1 VGADNNKFVQ
11 QLATLSTSGLSG
23 AAVTNPPPIGGAGLA
38 VGLAALTKSK
48 TYAHQILLTPEV
60 WDNTTPA
67 GVSKLAS
74 TYDSG
79 LDPYYSVAFDVK
91 PYTTYTKADLVAC
104 QGPA

>member
-1 VGADNNKFVQ
+1 
-11 QLATLSTSGLSG
+11 
-23 AAVTNPPPIGGAGLA
+23 

-48 TYAHQILLTPEV
+48 TYDHKILLTPQV
-60 WDNTTPA
+60 WDNTTPD
-67 GVSKLAS
+67 GVSLLQK

-104 QGPA
+104 QGP